1 MGCNR
6 RRRQVGILKYYL
18 PHILLI
24 DKTGDRDLSKHLSAH
39 FILEVFIFAIIAGCI
54 AIEPVNQLED
64 PLPQIPESVPTGNVP
79 VISQPET
86 TTNASVQP
94 TVNIQEQSKKAQPD
108 ENYSEAAE
116 VDYREYVDWFLL
128 NNNNIRYYTPDEYV
142 CGQYTVDMLNAS
154 KKAGFNAYF
163 GAVRFSDKTGHALV
177 AFKSTFSGYTS
188 WYFFEPQTNK
198 QMTPETIK
206 GILQE
211 RMGAIVTEVT
221 VYGYYDDA
229 GDKDP
234 ATWRFAYPLYNQ
246 KY

>member
-1 MGCNR
+1 M
-6 RRRQVGILKYYL
+6 
-18 PHILLI
+18 
-24 DKTGDRDLSKHLSAH
+24 SKHLSAH

-142 CGQYTVDMLNAS
+142 
-154 KKAGFNAYF
+154 
-163 GAVRFSDKTGHALV
+163 
-177 AFKSTFSGYTS
+177 
-188 WYFFEPQTNK
+188 
-198 QMTPETIK
+198 
-206 GILQE
+206 
-211 RMGAIVTEVT
+211 
-221 VYGYYDDA
+221 
-229 GDKDP
+229 
-234 ATWRFAYPLYNQ
+234 
-246 KY
+246 